1 MGRIHRPEP
10 NALWCGIEIGSEM
23 KELNDAI
30 HEKPQPVPRV
40 HVEGNNF
47 PLHCRHCEVF
57 FDQAGFDK
65 KFHQK
70 EVNEYPSDLK
80 EEYAKLC
87 EWMKE
92 LTRLYKHR
100 LFIKLID
107 VQSFVGIYK
116 SLRYRIR
123 RYPTFIIE
131 GKEVYTGWDKNQL
144 ESLLDKYIKEALPAK
159 HRHLQP
165 SLS

>member
-1 MGRIHRPEP
+1 MKPI
-10 NALWCGIEIGSEM
+10 LLEIVTQVLTSY
-23 KELNDAI
+23 D
-30 HEKPQPVPRV
+30 
-40 HVEGNNF
+40 
-47 PLHCRHCEVF
+47 HCRHCEVF
-57 FDQAGFDK
+57 FNQAGFDK

-70 EVNEYPSDLK
+70 EINEYPSDLK

-87 EWMKE
+87 EWVKE

-107 VQSFVGIYK
+107 VQSLVGIYK

-131 GKEVYTGWDKNQL
+131 GKEAYTGWDKDQL
-144 ESLLDKYIKEALPAK
+144 EALLDKYIKAAVVSRE
-159 HRHLQP
+159 RRTQP
-165 SLS
+165 TFS

>member
-1 MGRIHRPEP
+1 
-10 NALWCGIEIGSEM
+10 
-23 KELNDAI
+23 
-30 HEKPQPVPRV
+30 
-40 HVEGNNF
+40 
-47 PLHCRHCEVF
+47 
-57 FDQAGFDK
+57 
-65 KFHQK
+65 
-70 EVNEYPSDLK
+70 LK
-80 EEYAKLC
+80 EEYVKLC

-107 VQSFVGIYK
+107 VQSLVGIYK

-144 ESLLDKYIKEALPAK
+144 ENLLDKYIKDALPAK

>member
-1 MGRIHRPEP
+1 VLFLVSVFFQEKTMKPI
-10 NALWCGIEIGSEM
+10 LLEIVTQVLTSY
-23 KELNDAI
+23 D
-30 HEKPQPVPRV
+30 
-40 HVEGNNF
+40 
-47 PLHCRHCEVF
+47 HCRHCEVF
-57 FDQAGFDK
+57 FDQAGLDK
-65 KFHQK
+65 KFHHK
-70 EVNEYPSDLK
+70 EVNEYPADLK

-116 SLRYRIR
+116 SLRHGIR

-144 ESLLDKYIKEALPAK
+144 EDLLDKYVKAAVVSRE
-159 HRHLQP
+159 RSTQP
-165 SLS
+165 TFS